1 MPLPNPAVVF
11 AVVPNDELVR
21 SAADELL
28 AAGFSEDQ
36 FEVTGP
42 DDLADLEAA
51 QGDGGS
57 GLLSAIARFRPASRP
72 GGGAL
77 SERLLDLGATEAEAH
92 YYDEQVRGGQ
102 TLITVIGMRRGAEA
116 ACILG
121 RHGSVL
127 AMALVEGPPATVPGG
142 DAPGVHED
150 VQAATGGLFHVR

>member
-11 AVVPNDELVR
+11 TVVPNDEPARL
-21 SAADELL
+21 ATFELL
-28 AAGFSEDQ
+28 AAGFSQDQ

-57 GLLSAIARFRPASRP
+57 RLLSAIARFRPASRP
-72 GGGAL
+72 DSGVL

-92 YYDEQVRGGQ
+92 YYEEQGRGGQ
-102 TLITVIGMRRGAEA
+102 RLITVTGIRRGSEA

-121 RHGSVL
+121 RHGNVL
-127 AMALVEGPPATVPGG
+127 AVAPADTPAATTV
-142 DAPGVHED
+142 GVDVAVVQED
-150 VQAATGGLFHVR
+150 VRAASVGLSHSR